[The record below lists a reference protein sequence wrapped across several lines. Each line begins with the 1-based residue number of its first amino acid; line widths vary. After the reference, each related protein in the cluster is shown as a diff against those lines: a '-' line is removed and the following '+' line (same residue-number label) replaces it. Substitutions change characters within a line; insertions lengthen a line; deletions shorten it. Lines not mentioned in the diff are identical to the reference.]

1 MIPRRSRHTVKYL
14 RISEDNRTFI
24 YEDPPDKKGFGSHE
38 SKSVHLKNVTSVAP
52 YDAAKPQMLKF
63 KAGHK
68 EYEFNCEWR
77 CRTRLLASRGRALGR
92 LEQPRRRRAPDAL
105 IGLRTQARAS
115 TSAPYWL
122 LV

>member
-1 MIPRRSRHTVKYL
+1 MPHR
-14 RISEDNRTFI
+14 FI

-68 EYEFNCEWR
+68 EYESRVEINQCVGAAVMTESSG
-77 CRTRLLASRGRALGR
+77 ASPTP
-92 LEQPRRRRAPDAL
+92 PRHRRDNL
-105 IGLRTQARAS
+105 ITTQ
-115 TSAPYWL
+115 
-122 LV
+122 V

>member
-68 EYEFNCEWR
+68 EYESAWK
-77 CRTRLLASRGRALGR
+77 
-92 LEQPRRRRAPDAL
+92 
-105 IGLRTQARAS
+105 S
-115 TSAPYWL
+115 TSVSGRP
-122 LV
+122 